1 MEPKDRIR
9 KVQPIWKRLGFPSEE
24 EMTKREALYYK
35 RAAKAIADMRWEEYK
50 RDKKNGRNKDR

>member
-1 MEPKDRIR
+1 MESKDRIS

-35 RAAKAIADMRWEEYK
+35 RAAKMIGDMRREDYQ
-50 RDKKNGRNKDR
+50 RDKKNGRNKGR

>member
-1 MEPKDRIR
+1 MEPKDRIS

-50 RDKKNGRNKDR
+50 RDKKNRRNANR

>member
-1 MEPKDRIR
+1 MEPKDRISR
-9 KVQPIWKRLGFPSEE
+9 VNPIWKRLGFPSED

-50 RDKKNGRNKDR
+50 RDKENRRDESR

>member
-1 MEPKDRIR
+1 MEPKERIS

-35 RAAKAIADMRWEEYK
+35 RAAKVIADMRWEEYK
-50 RDKKNGRNKDR
+50 RDKENRRNADC

>member
-24 EMTKREALYYK
+24 EMTKREAIYYK
-35 RAAKAIADMRWEEYK
+35 RAAKAIADMRREDHKNDKENR
-50 RDKKNGRNKDR
+50 RDESR